1 MAKEEVVEGIKNKL
15 FDFVDTNQSIAK
27 PNVFKTKTEIV
38 CLDTAIMATWDS
50 AKWETVD
57 SLDDETLVQAQH
69 AVAAYREM
77 LSESKKVY
85 EEMLKPLNRKRKVI
99 LDWRKQDQDEIKA
112 RVDAASKLLQAYE
125 LQQEIEA
132 EERAT
137 EVLAV
142 AKAEALKL
150 QEASAV
156 EMEAI
161 ADELDVVCPDAA
173 GDARK
178 EAQAVRDAP
187 APIVAVLPD
196 AEENHSPHG
205 SMLNSRDIKTVEV
218 VDIVLLA
225 EAVANHQ
232 LPPEVLKPNL
242 TELNKMVRAPN
253 VQESWSPAG
262 CQVHVS
268 RSYMRKAG
276 GA

>member
-1 MAKEEVVEGIKNKL
+1 MEKEVAEGIKNKL
-15 FDFVDTNQSIAK
+15 VDFVSANQTITK
-27 PNVFKTKTEIV
+27 PNVFKTKTE
-38 CLDTAIMATWDS
+38 MATWDS

-57 SLDDETLVQAQH
+57 SLDDEAFIQAQH

-85 EEMLKPLNRKRKVI
+85 DEMLKPLNSKRKVI
-99 LDWRKQDQDEIKA
+99 LDWRKEDQTEIKA
-112 RVDAASKLLQAYE
+112 RVDTASKLLEAYE
-125 LQQEIEA
+125 LQREIED

-137 EVLAV
+137 EVLVV
-142 AKAEALKL
+142 AKAKALEL
-150 QEASAV
+150 QEASAIA
-156 EMEAI
+156 MEAI

-173 GDARK
+173 EDARK

-196 AEENHSPHG
+196 AEGNYPPHG
-205 SMLNSRDIKTVEV
+205 HMLNHRDIKTVEV
-218 VDIVLLA
+218 VDMVLLA
-225 EAVANHQ
+225 EAVANHR

-242 TELNKMVRAPN
+242 TELNKMVRSPSVN
-253 VQESWSPAG
+253 DSWSPAG
-262 CQVHVS
+262 CTVHVN